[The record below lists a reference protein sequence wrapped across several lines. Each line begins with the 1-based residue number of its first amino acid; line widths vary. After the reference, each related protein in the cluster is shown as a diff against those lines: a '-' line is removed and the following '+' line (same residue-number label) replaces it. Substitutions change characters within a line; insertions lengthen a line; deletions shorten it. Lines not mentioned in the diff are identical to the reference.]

1 MSVMETYLI
10 AMSHVVRKEGKVK
23 ALYEIL
29 IYFPRGE
36 RLRERGFISDILGM
50 LLWLMQIISLK
61 SMEHNR
67 NYYYDI
73 SKRFLWMVGQWP
85 YQKPKTRLSFLA
97 LVVIILANC
106 LFTQVILSTRNIF
119 WHLVSMRFIYRCDC
133 YFWSILYVFII
144 YTLFQCMQIRFS
156 DSKNFCMRRHT
167 VYFSN
172 FTSPFIGMEFFSK
185 SARISI

>member
-1 MSVMETYLI
+1 M
-10 AMSHVVRKEGKVK
+10 K

-97 LVVIILANC
+97 LVVIVLANC
-106 LFTQVILSTRNIF
+106 LFTQVTLSTRNIF
-119 WHLVSMRFIYRCDC
+119 WHLVSMRFFFIYRCDC
-133 YFWSILYVFII
+133 YFWSILYIFII
-144 YTLFQCMQIRFS
+144 YMLFQCMQIRFT
-156 DSKNFCMRRHT
+156 DSTNFCMRRHT

-172 FTSPFIGMEFFSK
+172 FTSPFISMEFFSE